1 MFEKVVFMLFAFSLF
16 IIVFFKIIRKNDAN
30 YISILVLEAI
40 GITISF
46 FEIKFKISE
55 HILLGT
61 VRYIF
66 SIIIPFIIIVIEV
79 KGINFSELISIFL
92 AKLCLLVGNNRVAK
106 SILIKLVTKYPESY
120 LGHKMLAEMYEKEG
134 GMRKSIDE
142 YVTAIDI
149 KKNDYKSYFKITKLL
164 RDLGKKQEAIQ
175 MLESLLNAKP
185 DCYEAS
191 LLLGEL
197 LCEEERFKEAE
208 RVYQR
213 ALIYRPEDFELYYCL
228 GIVYTRLSDF
238 QMAKEMYE
246 KAAEINHKLFNAHYN
261 LGLIAFIQGD
271 YDTAEKYFRESI
283 YGNLEAKSYY
293 QLAKIYVY
301 KGEKDKAIN
310 FLNKAIELEPKL
322 LKIAV
327 KEKTFKKIK
336 EFITVSVNM
345 NEKEDED
352 NGRAFI
358 DDEEEHEN
366 SSKRAILEEQE
377 EKARDYLEETF
388 RLIEQISENT
398 TKEKLNEKVDYIFNK
413 QKMKKEKELEELE
426 RIKKEKKK
434 EREERQKN

>member
-352 NGRAFI
+352 NGSAFI

-366 SSKRAILEEQE
+366 SYKRAILEEQE